1 MKRIDVDKEIIDEID
16 SEEKEEKVKRIII
29 LVLKITIPII
39 VFILISFV
47 SLRYIGNYGIVVR
60 ERAIYSNKINDD
72 LNGLKIVEFNSLLY
86 SEELEKKQ
94 IERLIEKIN
103 YTNPDIIIF
112 TGNLI
117 KQKGLTNEEKEYL
130 IKELSSLNASIGK
143 YAIKGDLDNKYYEE
157 VINNSGFK
165 TIELDTY
172 ETINIKKSYINM
184 YNMNTSNPNNL
195 IDDEIFNIILTYKPD
210 NIDNILSVYSPEL
223 IFSGYTL
230 NGQVRLPIIGG
241 IFRNSKYMD
250 SYYKKNNT
258 EILISGGIGNR
269 TANIRLFN
277 NPSIN
282 FIRIR
287 KRT

>member
-1 MKRIDVDKEIIDEID
+1 MRRIDVDKEIIDEID
-16 SEEKEEKVKRIII
+16 VEQKEENTKKIII
-29 LVLKITIPII
+29 LILKIIIPII
-39 VFILISFV
+39 IVALISFV

-60 ERAIYSNKINDD
+60 ERAIYSNKVNDD
-72 LNGLKIVEFNSLLY
+72 LHGLKIVEFNSLLY
-86 SEELEKKQ
+86 SEDLERKQ
-94 IERLIEKIN
+94 IDRLIEKIN

-117 KQKGLTNEEKEYL
+117 KQKGLTSEEKEYL
-130 IKELSSLNASIGK
+130 INKLSSLDASIGK
-143 YAIKGDLDNKYYEE
+143 YSIKGDLDNKYYEE
-157 VINNSGFK
+157 VMNASGFT
-165 TIELDTY
+165 TIDLDTY
-172 ETINIKKSYINM
+172 ETINIKQSLINI
-184 YNMNTSNPNNL
+184 YNMNTSSIQNY

-210 NIDNILSVYSPEL
+210 NIDNILKTYSPEI

-241 IFRNSKYMD
+241 LFRNSKYMD
-250 SYYKKNNT
+250 SYYQKGNT

-269 TANIRLFN
+269 SLNIRLFN

-282 FIRIR
+282 FVRIR

>member
-1 MKRIDVDKEIIDEID
+1 MKRIDVDKEIIEEID
-16 SEEKEEKVKRIII
+16 TEQHEKKKKKIVI
-29 LVLKITIPII
+29 LILKILIPLVI
-39 VFILISFV
+39 VILLSYIT
-47 SLRYIGNYGIVVR
+47 LRYVGNYGIIVR

-86 SEELEKKQ
+86 SEDLDRKEIDK
-94 IERLIEKIN
+94 LIDKIN

-117 KQKGLTNEEKEYL
+117 KQKGLTSEEKEYL
-130 IKELSSLNASIGK
+130 ISKFNMLESSIGK
-143 YAIKGDLDNKYYEE
+143 YAIKGDLDNKYFEE
-157 VINNSGFK
+157 VITSSGF
-165 TIELDTY
+165 TIIDVDNK
-172 ETINIKKSYINM
+172 ETINIKKSYINI
-184 YNMNTSNPNNL
+184 YNMNTSTNNEM

-210 NIDNILSVYSPEL
+210 NIDSILTNYSPEI

-230 NGQVRLPIIGG
+230 NGQIRLPLIGG
-241 IFRNSKYMD
+241 LLRNSKYMD
-250 SYYKKNNT
+250 EYYKKGNT

-269 TANIRLFN
+269 SINARLFN
-277 NPSIN
+277 HPSIN